1 MFTDIVGFTALAQRD
16 EAKALAILDEQR
28 VLLEPLVDEHG
39 GTVVKALGDGFLV
52 EFGSAVDGARCA
64 VRIQEAVRERNE
76 TVDPGDRFRLRIG
89 LHVGDIVLEED
100 GDVLGDG
107 VNVASRVESC
117 APPGGIC
124 VTEDVARQVRNKL
137 DHPVEPAGR
146 RRLKN
151 VRRPVRLYRI
161 VLPWERGGAVRSRLA
176 GLASLATG
184 RRAAVLG
191 AALLALLVLLWKL
204 GGGGGA
210 GGIDSLVVLPLE
222 NLTGDPAQEYF
233 ADGMTEAL
241 IGELAQVGALRVIS
255 RTSAMQFKATD
266 LSAPE
271 IAEELDVDAVLE
283 GSVQRSGDRV
293 RISAQLVDASADRP
307 VWTESYTRELSD
319 ILALQ
324 SEIARD
330 VAKRVEIALTP
341 EEARRFAASRT
352 VDPAAHEAYLRGRA
366 AWHEYARSPE
376 AITEAIEHF
385 ERALE
390 IDPDYALAWAG
401 LADAHLVYAHFGMRP
416 REALAAAKRHAIR
429 ALELDPDLAEAHTA
443 LADARFHLDWEW
455 EAAEAGFRRAL
466 EIAPG
471 YSTAH
476 WWYSGLLSAL
486 GRHEEAIEEI
496 RRAQELD
503 PLFAGGYSFAVR
515 VYWWAD
521 RPGLARAEVE
531 RLRRMAPPDSPGGLR
546 VYAYHAL
553 ALPQGL
559 VARMEAA
566 HRAGEGHPSFLVT
579 LALQHAREGREA
591 AARSVL
597 EDLAPM
603 SDRMP
608 YQLARVHA
616 SLGDVDEALAW
627 LERAAEIRDAAL
639 PWANVEPLFD
649 PLRKEPR
656 FRELIRRMGLG

>member
-16 EAKALAILDEQR
+16 EAKALAILAEQR
-28 VLLEPLVDEHG
+28 RLVKPLVDEHRG
-39 GTVVKALGDGFLV
+39 HVVKTLGDGFLI

-64 VRIQEAVRERNE
+64 IAIQEAMRRREQE
-76 TVDPGDRFRLRIG
+76 ASPEDRFRLRVG
-89 LHVGDIVLEED
+89 LHVGDIVLEQ

-107 VNVASRVESC
+107 VNVASRVEAC

-124 VTEDVARQVRNKL
+124 MTEDVARQVRNKL

-176 GLASLATG
+176 GLASRAGTK
-184 RRAAVLG
+184 RAA
-191 AALLALLVLLWKL
+191 AAGIAIVALLVLMWRF

-222 NLTGDPAQEYF
+222 NLTGDPSQEYF

-241 IGELAQVGALRVIS
+241 IGELAQIGALRVIS
-255 RTSAMQFKATD
+255 RTSAMRFKETD

-271 IAEELDVDAVLE
+271 IAEELDVDGVLE

-293 RISAQLVDASADRP
+293 RISAQLVDAAADRP
-307 VWTESYTRELSD
+307 VWAESYTRDLSD

-330 VAKRVEIALTP
+330 VAGRIEVALTP
-341 EEARRFAASRT
+341 EESRRLAASRP
-352 VDPAAHEAYLRGRA
+352 VDPDAHEAYMRGRA
-366 AWHEYARSPE
+366 AWHEYAQSPE
-376 AITEAIEHF
+376 AITEAIAHF

-416 REALAAAKRHAIR
+416 REALAAAKRYAIR
-429 ALELDPDLAEAHTA
+429 ALELDSDLAEAHTA

-476 WWYSGLLSAL
+476 WWYGGLLSTL

-496 RRAQELD
+496 RRAQEID
-503 PLFAGGYSFAVR
+503 PLFVGGHSFAVR

-521 RPGLARAEVE
+521 RPGLARTEVE
-531 RLRRMAPPDSPGGLR
+531 RLRRMTPPDSPGGLR
-546 VYAYHAL
+546 VYAYL
-553 ALPQGL
+553 ALEMPEDL
-559 VARMEAA
+559 VERMEAA
-566 HRAGEGHPSFLVT
+566 RRSGQGHPSFLVT

-608 YQLARVHA
+608 YQIARIHA
-616 SLGDVDEALAW
+616 ALHDRDEALDW
-627 LERAAEIRDAAL
+627 LERAAETRDAAL
-639 PWANVEPLFD
+639 VWVAVEPLFD
-649 PLRKEPR
+649 ALGDDPRLRD
-656 FRELIRRMGLG
+656 LLRRMDLE